1 MLFNLQIPK
10 IEAPKEWNIGSI
22 GTEIIVDDIQVG
34 MKMQVKKEKQ
44 VLILMMMTMMAMIT
58 ELE

>member
-1 MLFNLQIPK
+1 M
-10 IEAPKEWNIGSI
+10 ATI

-58 ELE
+58 EL

>member
-10 IEAPKEWNIGSI
+10 IETPREWHIGSI

-58 ELE
+58 EL

>member
-58 ELE
+58 EL